1 MNSTTTFSTDR
12 SSRGNI
18 QSSFMAASFWHH
30 SAPGRVRRAAK
41 ANSAESLWSA
51 WSAYLVKRKKP
62 ERVDRFFA
70 VKRSPLFWS
79 PTEGAL
85 DRGTAA
91 LIERLAGLDSKNVL
105 SATKTDWDR
114 DAGGWIADS
123 AGAGRDPALGLE
135 AVAWAAALPE
145 LAGVVASSVWW
156 NLLDHLVA
164 LCVEASAWPVEE
176 LPLIQQLLAGEV
188 ALTLAQGLPEIT
200 SCRKL
205 ARRARRSL
213 SAGMIDLLD
222 GQGLPRAEHLPLLR
236 PLLACWTR
244 CRALAQGMK
253 KDCLTRRAGE
263 QFDWAVRQALRWTRP
278 DGSPVFGA
286 ADSGSCDD
294 LFTAAL
300 RFVDDKDDRRIA
312 GEVLPG
318 KKSRRDRA
326 SRRDLPEASAHSE
339 WSTATVLRG
348 DWTRRGPRLSVL
360 YPGPRVLTEWS
371 VDGDVLWSGDWG
383 WEIRR
388 DGKLLEPEGEWQ
400 DLCWVS
406 DKDADY
412 LELELELT
420 GGVKI
425 NRQMVMAHKDRLVLL
440 ADAVLGGEVL
450 GDGSGRLEYRG
461 WLPLSPDIATGD
473 ESETRE
479 IYLTGCHASV
489 MALPLAL
496 AEWRGDDRLGTLA
509 RTGAGLELR
518 QSTDGRSLYCPVL
531 FDFDPRRAGRRRTW
545 RQLTVAASLEI
556 QPADVAVGY
565 RVQLGREQWL
575 IYRSLAQRANRTL
588 LGHNL
593 STESLVARFDRS
605 GEVEPL
611 IEVE

>member
-1 MNSTTTFSTDR
+1 
-12 SSRGNI
+12 
-18 QSSFMAASFWHH
+18 MAGSFWHH

-41 ANSAESLWSA
+41 AKDAESLWSA
-51 WSAYLVKRKKP
+51 WSSYLVKRKKP
-62 ERVDRFFA
+62 ERLDRLFA
-70 VKRSPLFWS
+70 AKRSPLLWA
-79 PTEGAL
+79 PTEGAF

-91 LIERLAGLDSKNVL
+91 LIEQLAGLDSKRAS
-105 SATKTDWDR
+105 SATKTNWDR
-114 DAGGWIADS
+114 DAAGWIADS
-123 AGAGRDPALGLE
+123 EGAGRDSGLGLE
-135 AVAWAAALPE
+135 AAAWAAALPE
-145 LAGVVASSVWW
+145 LAGVITSSVWW
-156 NLLDHLVA
+156 SLLDHLVA

-188 ALTLAQGLPEIT
+188 ALTLAYGLPEIT
-200 SCRKL
+200 TCRKM

-222 GQGLPRAEHLPLLR
+222 GQGLPRAEHMPLLR

-244 CRALAQGMK
+244 CRALAHGMK
-253 KDCLTRRAGE
+253 KDCFTRRAGE
-263 QFDWAVRQALRWTRP
+263 QFDWAVQQSLRWTRP
-278 DGSPVFGA
+278 DGSFVFGA
-286 ADSGSCDD
+286 ADSGFFDD
-294 LFTAAL
+294 MITAAL
-300 RFVDDKDDRRIA
+300 GFVDDEDDRRIA
-312 GEVLPG
+312 AEVLPG
-318 KKSRRDRA
+318 KKKASQDRA
-326 SRRDLPEASAHSE
+326 GRRVLPEASAHSE

-348 DWTRRGPRLSVL
+348 DWARRGPRLSVL
-360 YPGPRVLTEWS
+360 YPGHRVLVEWS
-371 VDGDVLWSGDWG
+371 VDGDVVWSGDWG

-425 NRQMVMAHKDRLVLL
+425 NRQMVLAHKDRLVLL
-440 ADAVLGGEVL
+440 ADAVLGDVA
-450 GDGSGRLEYRG
+450 GRLDYRG
-461 WLPLSPDIATGD
+461 WLPLAPSITTRD
-473 ESETRE
+473 ESDTRE
-479 IYLTGCHASV
+479 VYLTGGRAAV

-496 AEWRGDDRLGTLA
+496 SEWRGDDRLGALA
-509 RTGAGLELR
+509 RTATGLELR
-518 QSTDGRSLYCPVL
+518 QTSDGCSLYCPML

-575 IYRSLAQRANRTL
+575 IYRSLAPRANRTL